1 MAFFLMKFQISI
13 LGCGSALPT
22 IKRNQSCQ
30 IINVN
35 ESEYM
40 IDCGEGSQLMMRKMK
55 KRFQRINQIFISHL
69 HGDHYYG
76 LMGYLSTLH
85 LLGRDK
91 EMTVYAPKGLKDIIE
106 VHQKHSKSVFRFPLK
121 VIELEQKT
129 SELIYEDKKVSIHTI
144 PLKHKIYCNGFLFKE
159 KEKPR
164 NIIPE
169 KIGQYKISL
178 KDIKVIKAGADF
190 TLENG
195 RIISNSELTVDALKP
210 KSYAYCTD
218 TVFLPEIVP
227 LIEDVDCLY
236 HESTFIELD
245 IERAKKTKHSTAKQ
259 AAEIG
264 SKAKVK
270 QLVLGHF
277 SARYSDMEPF
287 LEEAKSIFSNS
298 VLAFD
303 GMEIEL

>member
-1 MAFFLMKFQISI
+1 MKFQISI

-22 IKRNQSCQ
+22 MTRNQSCQ

-76 LMGYLSTLH
+76 LLGYLSTLH

-91 EMTVYAPKGLKDIIE
+91 EMTVYAPIGLKEILEI
-106 VHQKHSKSVFRFPLK
+106 HQKHSKSVFRYPLK
-121 VIELEQKT
+121 IIELFHKR
-129 SELIYEDKKVSIHTI
+129 SELIFEDKKVSVHSI

-159 KEKPR
+159 KKKAR

-169 KIGQYKISL
+169 KIDQYSIPL
-178 KDIKVIKAGADF
+178 KEIRSIKDGADLTLDNGKTISNNEL
-190 TLENG
+190 TLEPP
-195 RIISNSELTVDALKP
+195 RP
-210 KSYAYCTD
+210 KSYAYCSD
-218 TVFLPEIVP
+218 TMFLPEIVP
-227 LIEDVDCLY
+227 LIEEVDCLY
-236 HESTFIELD
+236 HESTFIEED
-245 IERAKKTKHSTAKQ
+245 KGRAKQTKHSTAKQ
-259 AAEIG
+259 AAEI
-264 SKAKVK
+264 AKSARVN

-287 LEEAKSIFSNS
+287 LSEAQSIFSNTI
-298 VLAFD
+298 LASD
-303 GMEIEL
+303 GMQIEL